1 MWCFVCKL
9 QYITLYMY
17 FQIKIILLFTTQSH
31 RCTMVFY
38 LNFLFFSPLYS
49 AQRKQSATIVVSF
62 QDAFFQ
68 FVWLFRDRP
77 LECRL
82 NLQLFLNGTVLIF
95 NGWSNA
101 GFALVFSISNPSDI
115 LYHAVDREKQ
125 QAFERTILCNRTM
138 RKCNNQH
145 TMQQSHMPHILF

>member
-1 MWCFVCKL
+1 MYYGVLPQLFIFLPFVLCSTDTICNHCRIVSGC
-9 QYITLYMY
+9 QVA
-17 FQIKIILLFTTQSH
+17 FQ
-31 RCTMVFY
+31 
-38 LNFLFFSPLYS
+38 LNQNCS
-49 AQRKQSATIVVSF
+49 
-62 QDAFFQ
+62 AFFQ

-125 QAFERTILCNRTM
+125 QAFERTFLCNRTM